1 MGEGIVSRRKIC
13 VVTGSRADY
22 GHLYWLLREIKDDI
36 ELSLQLIATGAHL
49 SARYGMT
56 YKDIE
61 SDGFRIDK
69 KINILKYSDTD
80 KGMAASLGV
89 ACRLFA
95 EALECLQPD
104 ILVVLGDR
112 YEIFAAAIAAHILKI
127 PIAHI
132 HGGELSEG
140 AIDDAFRHAITKLSH
155 IHFPATEE
163 YKHRIIQLGE
173 NPRYVFNYG
182 APGLDNL
189 FRLKLLKREQLSTYL
204 GIDFRNPTA
213 IFTYHPVT
221 LERNTIVSQIRDIL
235 RQIRTF
241 ALQVIF
247 TKANADAGGLAINKE
262 IERFCRSAPE
272 KYKLFD
278 NLGQIKY
285 FSCMKYCRLMIGN
298 SSSGIIEAASFKLP
312 VVNIGDRQRGRIAP
326 ENVIHAKTLKDVK
339 KAICL
344 ALSED
349 FKKKIKGIKNPY
361 LKVKGG
367 KVSVKIKDKL
377 KSIPLGDRLRKK
389 RFYDIKF

>member
-1 MGEGIVSRRKIC
+1 MGENIVSRRKIC

-22 GHLYWLLREIKDDI
+22 GHLYWLLKEIKDDVD
-36 ELSLQLIATGAHL
+36 LSLQLIATGAHL
-49 SARYGMT
+49 SVKYGMT
-56 YKDIE
+56 YKIIE
-61 SDGFRIDK
+61 ADGFRIDK

-80 KGMAASLGV
+80 KGMAASLGA

-95 EALECLQPD
+95 EALECLRPD

-140 AIDDAFRHAITKLSH
+140 AVDDAFRHAITKLSH

-173 NPRYVFNYG
+173 RPRYVFNYG

-189 FRLKLLKREQLSTYL
+189 FRLKLLKKEQLSTYL
-204 GIDFRNPTA
+204 GIDFRKPTA

-221 LERNTIVSQIRDIL
+221 LENDNQIKEIL
-235 RQIRTF
+235 RQIKIF
-241 ALQVIF
+241 DFQIIF
-247 TKANADAGGLAINKE
+247 TKANADVGGLAINKE
-262 IERFCRSAPE
+262 IEHFCRNAPE

-278 NLGQIKY
+278 NLGQVKY
-285 FSCMKYCRLMIGN
+285 FSCMKYGRLMIGN

-326 ENVIHAKTLKDVK
+326 DNVIHASKLKDIK
-339 KAICL
+339 KAIL
-344 ALSED
+344 TALSDD
-349 FKKKIKGIKNPY
+349 FRRKIKGLKNPY

-377 KSIPLGDRLRKK
+377 KSVHLGDNLRKK